1 MATEVKFTEEEMK
14 QLNELQ
20 QTYVG
25 VQNSFGQAGVQRI
38 RVEQQLTDLDSAE
51 EQLRGKFVETQVAE
65 KAFVDEIKKKYGD
78 GNLNLETGVF
88 TPAPPAP
95 AKAETPTVGAPSAA
109 SAVET
114 DKTL

>member
-1 MATEVKFTEEEMK
+1 MANEVKFTEEEMK

-51 EQLRGKFVETQVAE
+51 EQLREKFVETQVAE
-65 KAFVDEIKKKYGD
+65 KTFVDEINKKYGD

-88 TPAPPAP
+88 TPAP
-95 AKAETPTVGAPSAA
+95 AKAETPAVGAPSAA
-109 SAVET
+109 STVEP